1 MKITFDPA
9 KDAINKERHE
19 GTSLAEAVRMDWDGM
34 LVVPDTRKAYGEDR
48 YRGIA
53 LLGDRLYSVVFT
65 PRDETMRIISL
76 RRASNKE
83 IDAYEH
89 D

>member
-1 MKITFDPA
+1 MKITFDQA
-9 KDAINKERHE
+9 KDATNIGKH
-19 GTSLAEAVRMDWDGM
+19 GVSLAEAERLDWDGM
-34 LVVPDTRKAYGEDR
+34 LVVPDTRFDYGEDR

-53 LLGDRLYSVVFT
+53 LLGGRLYSVIYT

-76 RRASNKE
+76 RKASNQE
-83 IDAYEH
+83 MDLYEQ

>member
-1 MKITFDPA
+1 MTRA
-9 KDAINKERHE
+9 KDASNQAKH
-19 GTSLAEAVRMDWDGM
+19 GVSLAEAARLDWDGM
-34 LVVPDTRKAYGEDR
+34 LVVLDTRHDYSEDR

-53 LLGDRLYSVVFT
+53 LLGWRLYSVVFT

-76 RRASNKE
+76 RKASNME
-83 IDAYEH
+83 IDAYEQ

>member
-1 MKITFDPA
+1 MKITFDPG
-9 KDAINKERHE
+9 KNTCNE
-19 GTSLAEAVRMDWDGM
+19 GKHGVSLAEAARLDWDGM
-34 LVVPDTRKAYGEDR
+34 LVIPDTRHAYGEDR

-53 LLGDRLYSVVFT
+53 LLGGRLYNVVFT

-76 RRASNKE
+76 RKASNME
-83 IDAYEH
+83 IDAYEQ

>member
-9 KDAINKERHE
+9 KDVTNQVKH
-19 GTSLAEAVRMDWDGM
+19 GVTLADAARLDWDGM
-34 LVVPDTRKAYGEDR
+34 LVVPDTRHEYGEDR

-53 LLGDRLYSVVFT
+53 LLGERLYSVVFT

-76 RRASNKE
+76 RKASNTE
-83 IDAYEH
+83 IDAYEQS
-89 D
+89 

>member
-1 MKITFDPA
+1 MKVTFDPA
-9 KDAINKERHE
+9 KDALNQDKH
-19 GTSLAEAVRMDWDGM
+19 GVTLAEAARLDWDGM
-34 LVVPDTRKAYGEDR
+34 LVIPDWRRDYGEDR

-53 LLGDRLYSVVFT
+53 LLSGRLYSVVFT

-76 RRASNKE
+76 RKASNTE
-83 IDAYEH
+83 IEAYEQ